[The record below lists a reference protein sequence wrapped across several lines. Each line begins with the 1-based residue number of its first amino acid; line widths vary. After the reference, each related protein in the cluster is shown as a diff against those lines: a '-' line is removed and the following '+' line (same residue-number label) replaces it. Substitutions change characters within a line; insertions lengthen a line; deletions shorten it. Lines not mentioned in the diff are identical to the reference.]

1 LWKNLT
7 SFMEKEKLIQFL
19 QNMLPMPT
27 DKAEQ
32 IAAYYHLKTLTKNE
46 YLTQAGKICRQSF
59 FVEEGF
65 LRVYVTDVEN
75 NDVTLNFYGKDG
87 FANDFLSFFKQIPA
101 SQNIQALTNCTV
113 WAITFADLQTCFHT
127 IPEFREFGR
136 MLLVTNYGRLQER
149 MLGMIQLTAEQRYV
163 KLIESQPDI
172 FQNAPLKM
180 IATYLGIT
188 DTSLSR
194 IRKEVSKK

>member
-1 LWKNLT
+1 
-7 SFMEKEKLIQFL
+7 MEKEKLIQYL
-19 QNMLPMPT
+19 QRMLPMPE
-27 DKAEQ
+27 DKAVQ
-32 IAAYYHLKTLTKNE
+32 IATYYHLKTLAKNE
-46 YLTQAGKICRQSF
+46 YLTQEGKICRQSF

-65 LRVYVTDVEN
+65 FRSLVTDVEG

-101 SQNIQALTNCTV
+101 TQNIQALMECTV
-113 WAITFADLQTCFHT
+113 WGISFDDLQICFHT
-127 IPEFREFGR
+127 IPQFREFGR

-149 MLGMIQLTAEQRYV
+149 MLGMIQLTAEQRYL
-163 KLIESQPDI
+163 KLMEYEPNI

-180 IATYLGIT
+180 IASYLGIT

-194 IRKEVSKK
+194 IRKDLAKK

>member
-1 LWKNLT
+1 
-7 SFMEKEKLIQFL
+7 MEKEKLIQFL
-19 QNMLPMPT
+19 QGMLPMPT
-27 DKAEQ
+27 EKAEQ
-32 IAAYYHLKTLTKNE
+32 IASYYHLKMVEKND
-46 YLTQAGKICRQSF
+46 YLTQEGKICRQSF

-65 LRVYVTDVEN
+65 FRAFVMDVEG
-75 NDVTLNFYGKDG
+75 NDVTINFYGKDG

-101 SQNIQALTNCTV
+101 AQNIQALTEGTV
-113 WAITFADLQTCFHT
+113 WYISFADLQTCFHT

-149 MLGMIQLTAEQRYV
+149 MLGMIQLTAEQRYI
-163 KLIESQPDI
+163 KLIESEPTV

-180 IATYLGIT
+180 IAAYLGVT